1 MKQFANYNPHIM
13 FAEFLAINERTVDK
27 KHQWHGHGAFPAKNI
42 K

>member
-1 MKQFANYNPHIM
+1 M

-27 KHQWHGHGAFPAKNI
+27 KHQWHGHGVFPANI